1 MAAPT
6 RETTMLERR
15 IYDEDH
21 ELFRDNV
28 RRFFEEEVMPRHDAW
43 EEKGYVD
50 RDVWEKAGALGL
62 LCGTM
67 PESYGGSGVDRRY
80 SAVLIE
86 EQHRFGASGIGFSLH
101 SDIVAPYI
109 NSYGTED
116 QKAAYLPAM
125 AKGEKIGAIAMTE
138 PGTGSDLQG
147 IQTRADLQGDEFVIN
162 GAKTYITNGWNCDF
176 AIVVAKTGGE
186 GGAKQMSLLLVEADR
201 KGFHKDKP
209 FKKLGLR
216 AQDTC
221 QLTFDDVRVPKENI
235 LGARNGAFPM
245 LMNELAWERLII
257 AIGCA
262 QSMETA
268 FELARDYTRERQA
281 FGRPIASF
289 QDARFKLADL
299 KTKAQ
304 IAQVFVDRCIE
315 AEIEGNLA
323 PDTAAMAKAWTSEV
337 LGEVADVAVQ
347 LHGGYGFM
355 WEAPITRLYADAR
368 VQRIYGGSTEI
379 MKEIIARNL

>member
-1 MAAPT
+1 
-6 RETTMLERR
+6 MLERR
-15 IYDEDH
+15 VYEEEH
-21 ELFRDNV
+21 ELFRRTV
-28 RRFFEEEVMPRHDAW
+28 RRFFEEEIQPHHDRW
-43 EEKGYVD
+43 EEQGYVD
-50 RDVWEKAGALGL
+50 REVWRKAGELDL
-62 LCGTM
+62 LCATM
-67 PESYGGSGVDRRY
+67 PEAYGGSGVDRRA
-80 SAVLIE
+80 SAILIE
-86 EQHRFGASGIGFSLH
+86 EQSRINASGIGFSLH

-109 NSYGTED
+109 NNYGTEA
-116 QKAAYLPAM
+116 QKQAYLPAM
-125 AKGEKIGAIAMTE
+125 ARGEKIGAIAMTE
-138 PGTGSDLQG
+138 PGTGSDLQA
-147 IQTRADLQGDEFVIN
+147 IETRATADGDELVIN

-176 AIVVAKTGGE
+176 AIVVCKTGSE
-186 GGAKQMSLLLVEADR
+186 GGAKEMSLVLVEADR
-201 KGFHKDKP
+201 DGFHKDKP
-209 FKKLGLR
+209 FKKLGLK

-281 FGRPIASF
+281 FGRPIAAF
-289 QDARFKLADL
+289 QDVRFKLADL

-304 IAQVFVDRCIE
+304 IARVFVDRCIE
-315 AEIEGNLA
+315 AEIAGTLA
-323 PDTAAMAKAWTSEV
+323 ADTAAMAKAWTSET
-337 LGEVADVAVQ
+337 LAEVADVAVQ

-355 WEAPITRLYADAR
+355 WEAPIARLYADAR

-379 MKEIIARNL
+379 MKEIIARML